1 MTALCSYLVLVQVL
15 AQIKTSKCP
24 PALIA
29 WGKGGETEE
38 GEGRGQLRAMSTK
51 SSGFDDR
58 LEGTGHRAQ
67 QAVPLC
73 S

>member
-1 MTALCSYLVLVQVL
+1 MTALCSYLVLVQIL

-29 WGKGGETEE
+29 WGKGSETVE

-51 SSGFDDR
+51 ASM
-58 LEGTGHRAQ
+58 TG
-67 QAVPLC
+67 
-73 S
+73 